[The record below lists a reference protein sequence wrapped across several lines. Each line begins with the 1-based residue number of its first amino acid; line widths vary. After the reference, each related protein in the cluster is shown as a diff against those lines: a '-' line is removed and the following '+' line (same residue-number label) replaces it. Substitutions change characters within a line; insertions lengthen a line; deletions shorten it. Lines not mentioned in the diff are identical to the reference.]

1 MIFPSSPVLFLIT
14 ARSSRRRY
22 APLASSAMISAHISR
37 NLRRAIIPRARRWMA
52 PAAAWISATSAPS
65 DDPLPEATPVR
76 SSSATALRTASVLR
90 TSANAASARFR
101 RAVSRRSTRS
111 SSRLAPSA
119 SSTAAA
125 QRVANRRD
133 VSFDVSFDV
142 SSSGAAAAVSRE
154 ARRASASARASARSE
169 ASAALA
175 SSSEAARLRA
185 GATREPSS
193 FALAAAFS
201 LSASREPPRA
211 RARVRRARV
220 RARRSLALEA
230 AVAGVEVSQ
239 DVPGQEERGAA
250 LRVAHVSRIHA
261 RAELREAQRLVVL
274 ERSLRLVKEERG
286 RERREPERVVIFV
299 RHERGASPP
308 APGEARRVA
317 SSARGTT
324 KGKATTA
331 KTERAKPSF
340 GGLIRRDFTRR
351 RRARSG
357 IGRPMMTRGLLLYAI
372 LVGLGGHPPNW
383 PRPENCAPARSQ
395 GTDARRRPR
404 TGKTLEDSGVRR
416 RAGTIAGAVDTGMD
430 ILRSVRPAPGEL
442 SPRFIRPTAFVRT
455 TV

>member
-1 MIFPSSPVLFLIT
+1 MIFPSSPVLLLIT

-142 SSSGAAAAVSRE
+142 SSSGAAGRRRGGRPALR
-154 ARRASASARASARSE
+154 ARRRGR
-169 ASAALA
+169 
-175 SSSEAARLRA
+175 
-185 GATREPSS
+185 
-193 FALAAAFS
+193 
-201 LSASREPPRA
+201 
-211 RARVRRARV
+211 RRARRWRRAWRRGGGDEGAVVV
-220 RARRSLALEA
+220 RSRQRSPCPPPENRLELARVFGALAFARGRSLALEA

-308 APGEARRVA
+308 PPGEARRVA

-331 KTERAKPSF
+331 ETERAKPSF

-357 IGRPMMTRGLLLYAI
+357 IGRPMTRGLLLYAI

-383 PRPENCAPARSQ
+383 PRPENRAPARSQ

-442 SPRFIRPTAFVRT
+442 SPRFIRPTAFVRA

>member
-1 MIFPSSPVLFLIT
+1 MSPSMSPRR
-14 ARSSRRRY
+14 ARRRR
-22 APLASSAMISAHISR
+22 SR
-37 NLRRAIIPRARRWMA
+37 ERRGGRPPPRARR
-52 PAAAWISATSAPS
+52 
-65 DDPLPEATPVR
+65 R
-76 SSSATALRTASVLR
+76 GR
-90 TSANAASARFR
+90 R
-101 RAVSRRSTRS
+101 RARRWRP
-111 SSRLAPSA
+111 R
-119 SSTAAA
+119 
-125 QRVANRRD
+125 
-133 VSFDVSFDV
+133 
-142 SSSGAAAAVSRE
+142 
-154 ARRASASARASARSE
+154 ASARARVERGGGDEGAVVVRLGRGVLLVRLRENRLELARVFG
-169 ASAALA
+169 ALA
-175 SSSEAARLRA
+175 FAR
-185 GATREPSS
+185 G
-193 FALAAAFS
+193 
-201 LSASREPPRA
+201 
-211 RARVRRARV
+211 
-220 RARRSLALEA
+220 RSLALEA

-317 SSARGTT
+317 SSARGAT

-357 IGRPMMTRGLLLYAI
+357 IGRPMTRGLLLYAI

-442 SPRFIRPTAFVRT
+442 SPRFIRPTAFVRA